1 MYWWKK
7 LFMGA
12 FRKLMIIIPDPEHSN
27 RMFILVTVS
36 YTGHNLGRLST
47 EGSYYGPHNSMSSHD
62 LYSTKHV
69 YFPFVHLLDEPGSS
83 VSIVSGYGLDD
94 RTIEVQSPA
103 GAKDFSSNLCVQTGS
118 GAHPAFCTMFTGGP
132 FPGAKV
138 RPGRNADLSPHL
150 VPRSRMSRSY
160 ISSPPSAFVAC
171 SGTAFT
177 SLLSRSRLCHYS
189 VGGAWWH
196 LCFYESF

>member
-1 MYWWKK
+1 M
-7 LFMGA
+7 FMGA
-12 FRKLMIIIPDPEHSN
+12 FRKLIIIIPDPEHSN

-47 EGSYYGPHNSMSSHD
+47 EGSYYGPHNSISSYD

-69 YFPFVHLLDEPGSS
+69 YFHFVHLLDEPGSS
-83 VSIVSGYGLDD
+83 VSIVSGYGLDG

-103 GAKDFSSNLCVQTGS
+103 EAKDFSSNLCVQTGS
-118 GAHPAFCTMFTGGP
+118 GAHPASCTIGTGGK
-132 FPGAKV
+132 A

-160 ISSPPSAFVAC
+160 TSSPPSAFVAC
-171 SGTAFT
+171 SATAFT
-177 SLLSRSRLCHYS
+177 YLLSRSRLCHYS